1 MGPLL
6 QVSIPSASA
15 RVKALSYT
23 AEYCHEDDIGFV
35 TATSD
40 YYAAAITIQELL
52 AVSDPFPLL
61 RSWLRGHLVECTV
74 HRPVVF
80 TMNQERER
88 CLTPSA
94 SNGNCKYS
102 DCLFAFECDVA
113 QGTGVKADSGVAALL
128 AALTSR
134 DAARQREGSAVFLSS
149 VGAISEVEP
158 AEAAVRC
165 SVARVSLADTSFF

>member
-1 MGPLL
+1 M
-6 QVSIPSASA
+6 
-15 RVKALSYT
+15 KALSYT

-52 AVSDPFPLL
+52 AVRDPRQLL
-61 RSWLRGHLVECTV
+61 RTV

-80 TMNQERER
+80 TMKQERER

-94 SNGNCKYS
+94 SNGNCKYT

-165 SVARVSLADTSFF
+165 SVARVCLAVSSF